1 MAQEKLPS
9 LRSRLPLH
17 KFLRHLNLLMELFF
31 APQRQIN
38 LASNTLT
45 LIEQEFLHATKVLR
59 HKIGESIHCVDG
71 LGTRYDAVIEAI
83 EKHSLSAKI
92 IGTDVQEQPRTRV
105 SIGISLTKSA
115 DRFENFLEKSTEL
128 GISEILPMV
137 TERTVSRPNEH
148 KREGKNERWEK
159 IILSACK
166 QSQRYHFPKLHPI
179 QRFADVLKRN
189 DELKLIPYEF
199 STKQG
204 LPSMIGAR
212 VLFLIGPE
220 GGFTPEEVIIA
231 KTHGFKEVSLG
242 KTILRVDTA
251 GIFALSLVRAEELRV
266 ANFQS

>member
-1 MAQEKLPS
+1 
-9 LRSRLPLH
+9 
-17 KFLRHLNLLMELFF
+17 MELFF
-31 APQRQIN
+31 VAQHQIN
-38 LASNTLT
+38 LVSKTLV
-45 LIEQEFLHATKVLR
+45 LSGQEFLHATKVLR
-59 HKIGESIHCVDG
+59 HKVGDTIHCIDG
-71 LGTRYDAVIEAI
+71 LGTRYDAVIEKIDKEA
-83 EKHSLSAKI
+83 LTAKI
-92 IGTDVQEQPRTRV
+92 TGKEVQELPRTHV
-105 SIGISLTKSA
+105 SIAISLTKTS

-128 GISEILPMV
+128 GISEILPMI
-137 TERTVSRPNEH
+137 TQRTISRPNEH

-179 QRFADVLKRN
+179 QEFHDVLKRT

-204 LPSMIGAR
+204 LPSMIGKR

-231 KTHGFKEVSLG
+231 KTHGFKEISLG

-251 GIFALSLVRAEELRV
+251 GIFALSLVRAEELRAV
-266 ANFQS
+266 EFQP